1 MRNVILAAL
10 LMMLVGVGTTIYT
23 VVYVVYCLVMGVMS

>member
-1 MRNVILAAL
+1 MKNVIITAL

-23 VVYVVYCLVMGVMS
+23 VGYVVYCLVMGVIL